1 MSERV
6 ERFEISGMPVIHARV
21 PSGRLQF
28 VEGTEGEVVVT
39 LRGSESALARYRVE
53 QTGDLIEIS
62 PEAGKHFSI
71 SGVRIAVEVG
81 RPPEVKARLAS
92 CDLSATC
99 EIADLHVDTASGDV
113 RAERVSGDAAIRS
126 ASGDTRI
133 ASVGGRLKV
142 SAASGDVFAGVI
154 EGGADLKT
162 ASGDVKIKT
171 AGGGIKAKCASGD
184 VSVRSLA
191 TGDFDAKT
199 LSGDVFVGIPPG
211 RTLEVDLDTVSGK
224 VRTSFSVDKGSDQPT
239 EDSTP
244 ADGGVARVKVRAV
257 SGDVRLGRA
266 EGS

>member
-133 ASVGGRLKV
+133 ASVGGMLKV
-142 SAASGDVFAGVI
+142 SAASGDVFAGVV

-162 ASGDVKIKT
+162 ASGDVRIES
-171 AGGGIKAKCASGD
+171 AGGGVKAKCASGD
-184 VSVRSLA
+184 VTVKNLTA
-191 TGDFDAKT
+191 GDFDAKT
-199 LSGDVFVGIPPG
+199 ISGDVFVGIPQG
-211 RTLEVDLDTVSGK
+211 RTLEVSLDTFSGK
-224 VRTSFSVDKGSDQPT
+224 VRTGFAVDEGGD
-239 EDSTP
+239 EDAESTS
-244 ADGGVARVKVRAV
+244 AGAGVSTVRVKAV
-257 SGDVRLGRA
+257 SGDVTLGRA
-266 EGS
+266 KSS

>member
-6 ERFEISGMPVIHARV
+6 ERFEISGTPVIQAKV
-21 PSGRLQF
+21 PAGRLQF
-28 VEGTEGEVVVT
+28 VEGAEGEVVVT

-53 QTGDLIEIS
+53 QTGDLIEIA
-62 PEAGKHFSI
+62 PETGKRISM
-71 SGVRIAVEVG
+71 SGVRITVESG
-81 RPPEVKARLAS
+81 TPPEVKAKLAS
-92 CDLSATC
+92 CDLSATH
-99 EIADLHVDTASGDV
+99 EITDLLVDTASGDV
-113 RAERVSGDAAIRS
+113 RAERVEGDAVIRS
-126 ASGDTRI
+126 ASGDIRI
-133 ASVGGRLKV
+133 ASIGGILRV
-142 SAASGDVFAGVI
+142 IAASGDVLAGVV

-171 AGGGIKAKCASGD
+171 AGGGIKVKCASGD

-199 LSGDVFVGIPPG
+199 LSGDVSVGIPPG

-244 ADGGVARVKVRAV
+244 ADGGVARIKVRAV
-257 SGDVRLGRA
+257 SGNVTLGRA